1 MSEKSIRNYYDV
13 LGVTPEASQE
23 DIKKAYRLLAKTYHP
38 DVNREPSA
46 AIRFKEINEANQV
59 LSAPDKRARYDRHVL
74 LVSRHE
80 AHEQEKRERYE
91 QWRSAQPGSVMQS
104 ANRMKNRI
112 QRSIRWSAAN
122 RMKNRLRRFLK

>member
-1 MSEKSIRNYYDV
+1 MSDGVRSYYDV

-23 DIKKAYRLLAKTYHP
+23 DIKRAYRLLAKTYHP
-38 DVNREPSA
+38 DLNREQGA
-46 AIRFKEINEANQV
+46 TVRFKEINEANQV

-74 LVSRHE
+74 LASRHE

-91 QWRSAQPGSVMQS
+91 QWKSAQPGSVMQS

-112 QRSIRWSAAN
+112 RKSIRWSAAN
-122 RMKNRLRRFLK
+122 RVKNRLRRFLS

>member
-1 MSEKSIRNYYDV
+1 MSDSIRNYYDV

-23 DIKKAYRLLAKTYHP
+23 DIKRAYRRLAKAYHP
-38 DVNREPSA
+38 DVNGDPSA

-59 LSAPDKRARYDRHVL
+59 LSAPGKRARYDRHVL
-74 LVSRHE
+74 LISKHE

-91 QWRSAQPGSVMQS
+91 QWKSAQPGSVMQS

-112 QRSIRWSAAN
+112 RRNIRWSAAN
-122 RMKNRLRRFLK
+122 RVKNRLRRFLK